1 MLTPRMMNAG
11 PTNAKETLF
20 AAAVAGLGDPS
31 THGPPGGYGG
41 GSPDPF
47 GGGGGG
53 GYGGGYGGP
62 PVGPPG
68 FGPPGGFPPPGGPMT
83 PGGAPEVNTTRPL
96 IMNLLSVVCLFWGV
110 LSFPVAVV
118 GVVFSVQAMNAQK
131 VGDLSLARAKAKL
144 GTILALVSYGLAA
157 AAAVVAVVVFS
168 S

>member
-1 MLTPRMMNAG
+1 MMNAG

-20 AAAVAGLGDPS
+20 AAAVAGLGDLS
-31 THGPPGGYGG
+31 TYGPPGGYGG
-41 GSPDPF
+41 GSPGPF
-47 GGGGGG
+47 GGG
-53 GYGGGYGGP
+53 GGGYGGP

-96 IMNLLSVVCLFWGV
+96 IMNLVSAVCLFWGV
-110 LSFPVAVV
+110 VSFPIAIV

-144 GTILALVSYGLAA
+144 GTILALVSYGV
-157 AAAVVAVVVFS
+157 AVVAAIIHWLSWFSAAAFS